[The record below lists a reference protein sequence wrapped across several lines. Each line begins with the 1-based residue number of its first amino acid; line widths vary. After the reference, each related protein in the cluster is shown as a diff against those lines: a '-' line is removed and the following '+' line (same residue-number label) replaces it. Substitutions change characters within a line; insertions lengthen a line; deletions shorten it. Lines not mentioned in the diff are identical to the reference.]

1 MAGKFIMG
9 FLAISTFDCE
19 RRTMSEKE
27 RTRVKVSSP
36 LAEVRV
42 ARVNVNG
49 ASVTHQGI
57 EILNDAGKW
66 ECLSIHS
73 ASYNLISNTK
83 VNEITQHILN
93 ESFIS
98 WRPQK
103 EVWTGRYWAKLFM
116 SDVAVDA
123 PRIGDTLS
131 LGLRVENSYDGS
143 CQFRMV
149 LMGYVLSCTN
159 GLVSPKHFSSYT
171 LKHIGSEDLRLS
183 EILAHL
189 DNGVKEVENLLPR
202 VNRLSQIPLT
212 TDLICRVANETNLP
226 NGEWGH
232 INKLLGGAETAWD
245 LMQCIT
251 HRLSH
256 NGRGRAGLLNEE
268 EIGDYFLDKICDRA
282 A

>member
-1 MAGKFIMG
+1 M
-9 FLAISTFDCE
+9 T
-19 RRTMSEKE
+19 EK
-27 RTRVKVSSP
+27 RSRVQAASP
-36 LAEVRV
+36 LAEVRM

-49 ASVTHQGI
+49 ASVTHKGI
-57 EILNDAGKW
+57 EILNDEGEW
-66 ECLSIHS
+66 ECINIHS
-73 ASYNLISNTK
+73 ASYTLIPN
-83 VNEITQHILN
+83 VRVAEITDRILAESHIL
-93 ESFIS
+93 
-98 WRPQK
+98 WRPQR
-103 EVWTGRYWAKLFM
+103 EVWTGRYWAKIFT
-116 SDVAVDA
+116 SDVSVDA

-171 LKHIGSEDLRLS
+171 MKHIGDDELDFPSVLS
-183 EILAHL
+183 HL
-189 DNGVKEVENLLPR
+189 SHGVAEVENLLPM

-212 TDLICRVANETNLP
+212 PDLICKVANETRLP
-226 NGEWGH
+226 NREWGE
-232 INKLLGGAETAWD
+232 ICKLLGGAESVWD

-256 NGRGRAGLLNEE
+256 HGRGRAGLQNEE
-268 EIGDYFLDKICDRA
+268 EIGDFFLDMAERYGA

>member
-1 MAGKFIMG
+1 
-9 FLAISTFDCE
+9 
-19 RRTMSEKE
+19 MSEKE
-27 RTRVKVSSP
+27 RSRVKVTSP
-36 LAEVRV
+36 LAEVRLAKV
-42 ARVNVNG
+42 RVSG
-49 ASVTHQGI
+49 TSVSHHGI
-57 EILNDAGKW
+57 EIQNDAGQW
-66 ECLSIHS
+66 QCINIHS
-73 ASYNLISNTK
+73 ASYNLIPNAR
-83 VNEITQHILN
+83 VEEITQHILN
-93 ESFIS
+93 ESFML
-98 WRPQK
+98 WKPHR

-116 SDVAVDA
+116 SDVAVNA
-123 PRIGDTLS
+123 PQIGDTLS

-171 LKHIGSEDLRLS
+171 LKHIGNEDLHLH

-189 DNGVKEVENLLPR
+189 DRGVKEVENLLPR

-212 TDLICRVANETNLP
+212 TDLVSRVANETNLP

-232 INKLLGGAETAWD
+232 INKLLGGAESAWD
-245 LMQCIT
+245 FMQCIT

-256 NGRGRAGLLNEE
+256 HGRGRAGLLNEE
-268 EIGDYFLDKICDRA
+268 EIGDFFLDRICGEA